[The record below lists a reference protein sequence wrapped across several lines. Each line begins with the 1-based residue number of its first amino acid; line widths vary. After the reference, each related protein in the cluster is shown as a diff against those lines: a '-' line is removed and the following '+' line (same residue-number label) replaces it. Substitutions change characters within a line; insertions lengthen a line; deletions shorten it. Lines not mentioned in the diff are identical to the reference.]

1 MWGMFR
7 MEFEHVH
14 VSSRGS
20 QGELVPFHIEQ
31 ANSAVD
37 GNEDLKVAV
46 FHFILGL
53 LALFVAM
60 LICVGVI
67 MGLLYQ

>member
-20 QGELVPFHIEQ
+20 LGELVPFHIEQ
-31 ANSAVD
+31 APQATD